1 MRKILLGTTAAVGVA
16 LLAPAAMA
24 QEAPTVRVG
33 GYFQFYYGHTT
44 QSNPNTV
51 NTPLSAPAQVA
62 LSGVTVPA
70 GQNTAVPTVQ
80 NASVRTGK
88 NDLSSDAEIH
98 IFVNGKAA
106 NGLTYGAVVELAFD
120 ISEGSTTGAAR
131 RSYTAKTGAFIDEM
145 YAFLATPTLGQL
157 RFGDEDGPMG
167 GLMNTGIV
175 TNFGTGGIYGY
186 WQNFT
191 IRPNRTTTSPGD
203 FGDNTKIIYLSPQF
217 FGFDLGAS
225 YAANMGTG
233 QDTGCVNTSGASYGC
248 DRTYAVTGATAS
260 GIQNIDSQPQRRNEI
275 QVMGRWR
282 GDIAGIGIATSLG
295 TTMWQSIRDITVG
308 GNMATTLRPGQ
319 VYEAGLQLTAY
330 GFTVGANYHW
340 GQQNYFHGS
349 LARGDKPME
358 QYTVGASYT
367 AGPLTIGANSF
378 WGSYAGTN
386 GFTFNT
392 TTGAYTR
399 NANNSVASQR
409 RYAYSAGATY
419 RLAPGLDLIA
429 EYTRHVIHEPG
440 FNVAPT
446 SNVQDKLRTD
456 VIMVGTRL
464 AF

>member
-44 QSNPNTV
+44 QSNPNTFNSV
-51 NTPLSAPAQVA
+51 ISQPAQVTQTSTGSIA
-62 LSGVTVPA
+62 IPSTGL
-70 GQNTAVPTVQ
+70 
-80 NASVRTGK
+80 ASVKTGK

-106 NGLTYGAVVELAFD
+106 NGLSYGAVIELAFD
-120 ISEGSTTGAAR
+120 VNEGSTTGAAR
-131 RSYTAKTGAFIDEM
+131 RSFTAKTAGYIDEM
-145 YAFLATPTLGQL
+145 YAFIASPTLGQL
-157 RFGDEDGPMG
+157 RVGDEDGPMG

-203 FGDNTKIIYLSPQF
+203 FGDNTKLIYLSPQF
-217 FGFDLGAS
+217 FGFDLGLS
-225 YAANMGTG
+225 YAANSGTG

-248 DRTYAVTGATAS
+248 DRTYAVTGATTN
-260 GIQNIDSQPQRRNEI
+260 GIQSITDQPQRRNEMQI
-275 QVMGRWR
+275 MGRWR
-282 GDIAGIGIATSLG
+282 GDLAGIGIATSLG
-295 TTMWQSIRDITVG
+295 YTTWSALRDMTAAG
-308 GNMATTLRPGQ
+308 ATATTLRPGQ

-358 QYTVGASYT
+358 QYTVGASWT

-378 WGSYAGTN
+378 WGSYAGTT

-399 NANNSVASQR
+399 NANNTTASMR

-440 FNVAPT
+440 NNVAPT
-446 SNVQDKLRTD
+446 SNNQDKLTTD